1 MPSLSIDHPQHR
13 TPISPLPPPPH
24 GNHHRL
30 NRYRRPHHLRLTSPP
45 KSPLT
50 FSATSSSSTTTNHSH
65 LHHHHPL
72 HHQQQQNY
80 HPLADPNFL
89 LTPEIVYSQQKQ
101 ASPWKGFIP
110 TSSTATTPAIIP
122 TTLGFSISS
131 HQHRT
136 DSLMSNPKVSYDN
149 YGHTSSTNGISNN
162 YSVAGAI
169 PFTFSQQNLL
179 QRLHQEKQ
187 LQQTQQAQSHNNNH
201 RQSLQ
206 NKAFLSSQFRND
218 EALLSTTQFYPEEIS
233 LMKMDDDFAIFN
245 TEIDF
250 TQPDPSR
257 PLQIRVSGRSIYVDP
272 QFAQD
277 LSPVFTN
284 FLARE
289 LVDGKRKCVEM
300 QREDI
305 SFQEVLEMAK
315 VLCPYELGMFPKR
328 VGPDTFCS
336 LSRLAAKFKVPKL
349 KNACELF
356 VSKMNLDDPNISIE
370 NLCAFFISSFRDGLS
385 QPTKIRLL
393 EALICRGITA
403 VDRRTCDIPGLTEMI
418 REAAIKYRANE
429 LMHSNLLNDAKLRVP
444 CRTCRIEQP
453 NVPLQAIKG
462 ELSNTGIPAFVVCS
476 KCKSTI
482 CCGCIL
488 KPCKKAIE
496 EFVTKFTERYNPY

>member
-13 TPISPLPPPPH
+13 TPTSPLPPPH
-24 GNHHRL
+24 GNTTTHHRL

-45 KSPLT
+45 KSPLI
-50 FSATSSSSTTTNHSH
+50 FSTTTPSIATNH
-65 LHHHHPL
+65 LQHHHSHHPL
-72 HHQQQQNY
+72 HHQQHQNY
-80 HPLADPNFL
+80 HPLADPKLL
-89 LTPEIVYSQQKQ
+89 LTPELVYSQQKQ

-110 TSSTATTPAIIP
+110 TSSSTATTPAIIP
-122 TTLGFSISS
+122 TTAGFSISS
-131 HQHRT
+131 QHRA
-136 DSLMSNPKVSYDN
+136 DSLMSNPKISYDN
-149 YGHTSSTNGISNN
+149 YGLASGLFSNN
-162 YSVAGAI
+162 DSVAGAI

-187 LQQTQQAQSHNNNH
+187 LQQTQQAQQSH
-201 RQSLQ
+201 RQNLQ
-206 NKAFLSSQFRND
+206 SKNFLSSSQSRND
-218 EALLSTTQFYPEEIS
+218 EAVLLSATQFYPEEIS
-233 LMKMDDDFAIFN
+233 LMKMDEDFAIFN

-277 LSPVFTN
+277 LSPIFTN

-289 LVDGKRKCVEM
+289 LVAGKRKCVEM

-315 VLCPYELGMFPKR
+315 VLCPYELGMFPKP
-328 VGPDTFCS
+328 VEAATFCS
-336 LSRLAAKFKVPKL
+336 LSRLATKFKVTKL
-349 KNACELF
+349 KIACELF
-356 VSKMNLDDPNISIE
+356 VARMSLDDPNISIE
-370 NLCAFFISSFRDGLS
+370 NLCAFFISSYRDGLS

-393 EALICRGITA
+393 EALISRGITA
-403 VDRRTCDIPGLTEMI
+403 VDRRTCDIPDLTEMI

-429 LMHSNLLNDAKLRVP
+429 LMHSNLINDARLRVP
-444 CRTCRIEQP
+444 CRTCRIVQP

-462 ELSNTGIPAFVVCS
+462 ELSNTGIPAFVICS

-496 EFVTKFTERYNPY
+496 DFVTKFTERYNPN